1 MKKRSVCLILAI
13 SSMLSISD
21 MYGQQTVAH
30 GEIAIPDAAKSYS
43 LFTSPWNGN
52 QSVSLPGSGTQE
64 DPYVVCAAVQLA
76 YIAHKVNNGESY
88 RGKYFLLAID
98 IDLSNQK
105 SATPSENNWQ
115 PIGNSKETPFA
126 GRFYGNGHTIRN
138 LSIVKLENKKQVA
151 LGGLFGYIDK
161 EGCVKGVKL
170 DNSCTIQAET
180 AGGVA
185 AVNQGT
191 IEACESDAKIEGT
204 TVGGIAGINQALI
217 RGCLATGHLEP
228 ISYGGGI
235 AARSSGLV
243 EACGFRGKMKFFSL
257 SNYCGG
263 IVGELLKEGK
273 IRDCYNRGNISA
285 DLVAVT
291 PSVGGITGTKKL
303 EGLGSAEISNSY
315 SAGKVK
321 GNHLLPQY
329 RNNISQV
336 TNCYFDT
343 DVKSFTKAEKK
354 ESDFYMEN
362 GGRSSSQMKSEEL
375 IAALNGNRP
384 QGRWIADTQG
394 VNSGYPI
401 LNGVDNGMPDFIMK
415 PDPYLITAQGIGYVK
430 LTDKE
435 PNLSNE
441 FNIDFV
447 EDMHMGNH
455 YHILHPEKGVIMGF
469 NPNRFMIAYS
479 GDFYTAEGLHV
490 GMTLQEALEIL
501 KDHQLEVGYEYPL
514 VPLFQIKYADKLMIE
529 ISQEGLKGGKEAYDN
544 WLQHWY
550 TNKALRPKIE
560 DFNPEAKIVSIRVLN
575 E

>member
-1 MKKRSVCLILAI
+1 VLTVFSV
-13 SSMLSISD
+13 LSITH
-21 MYGQQTVAH
+21 MYGQQTVTR
-30 GEIAIPDAAKSYS
+30 GEIAIPDAVKSYS
-43 LFTSPWNGN
+43 TSTSPWNGN
-52 QSVSLPGSGTQE
+52 RSVSFPGSGTQQ
-64 DPYVVCAAVQLA
+64 DPYVICSAIQLG
-76 YIAHKVNNGESY
+76 YVAHSVNNGESY
-88 RGKYFLLAID
+88 RGKYFLLAVD

-105 SATPSENNWQ
+105 SLTPSDNNWI

-161 EGCVKGVKL
+161 EGCVKGVKV

-180 AGGVA
+180 AGGIA
-185 AVNQGT
+185 AVNQGI

-217 RGCLATGHLEP
+217 RGCLSTGHLEP

-329 RNNISQV
+329 KNNIEQV

-362 GGRSSSQMKSEEL
+362 GGHSSAQMKNEEIL
-375 IAALNGNRP
+375 AALNANRP
-384 QGRWIADTQG
+384 EGR
-394 VNSGYPI
+394 
-401 LNGVDNGMPDFIMK
+401 
-415 PDPYLITAQGIGYVK
+415 
-430 LTDKE
+430 
-435 PNLSNE
+435 
-441 FNIDFV
+441 
-447 EDMHMGNH
+447 
-455 YHILHPEKGVIMGF
+455 
-469 NPNRFMIAYS
+469 
-479 GDFYTAEGLHV
+479 
-490 GMTLQEALEIL
+490 
-501 KDHQLEVGYEYPL
+501 
-514 VPLFQIKYADKLMIE
+514 
-529 ISQEGLKGGKEAYDN
+529 
-544 WLQHWY
+544 
-550 TNKALRPKIE
+550 
-560 DFNPEAKIVSIRVLN
+560 
-575 E
+575 